1 MKELELNV
9 GARVYCRD
17 GKCGKLAA
25 LVAGGPDWTL
35 SHIVV
40 EQGFLDRQYRLLPI
54 SLVEQAT
61 TGDVYLG
68 VDDIELARF
77 PEYQPDHAPALST
90 IGSGEAWQPE
100 LLLI

>member
-1 MKELELNV
+1 MNELELNV

-17 GKCGKLAA
+17 GKFGRLSA
-25 LVAGGPDWTL
+25 LVAGAPDLKL

-40 EQGFLDRQYRLLPI
+40 EQGFLNRRFRLLPI

-61 TGDVYLG
+61 TGDVYLA
-68 VDDIELARF
+68 VDDEELARF
-77 PEYQPDHAPALST
+77 PEYQPNHAPAFST
-90 IGSGEAWQPE
+90 LGNEETWQQE